1 MYGVSKGEKWQRE
14 EQGREGGNKKKGQ
27 KDKNDYE
34 QTENIQAELLKK
46 DKRTGENK
54 CISSPAPT
62 KLLQRLRH

>member
-1 MYGVSKGEKWQRE
+1 MLMYSKLKEKNKAEKGEIKR
-14 EQGREGGNKKKGQ
+14 RVKRS
-27 KDKNDYE
+27 KNDYE